1 MNSHHPDDNPKSS
14 VEELA
19 PGLLTATEA
28 QDSAAA
34 LARYRSLTDP
44 ERTLLTT
51 GQWPPAA
58 AVWITT
64 AKGTLWLDH
73 EEAATHPATRSV
85 QRLP

>member
-1 MNSHHPDDNPKSS
+1 MRPPPPYWKRF
-14 VEELA
+14 EELA

-64 AKGTLWLDH
+64 AKGPLWLDH